1 MATTLTQ
8 AHPLLAIPFSSDTDF
23 TVLADHSEHFAN
35 ALIENDDPALKQ
47 ALGSQLVA
55 CLALLHTTLNDP
67 VPPHLVESLTVDTFP
82 ATDPCFEPDT
92 ELLCDYC
99 LALGKLLTERALSP
113 ESETVLNGLLVELV
127 WYFSAEL
134 KAPRWARIKRERET
148 YR

>member
-8 AHPLLAIPFSSDTDF
+8 THPLLAIPFTSTTDF
-23 TVLADHSEHFAN
+23 TVLAAHCEHFAD

-47 ALGSQLVA
+47 ALSSRLVA
-55 CLALLHTTLNDP
+55 CLALLRTTLNDP

-82 ATDPCFEPDT
+82 ATAPCFEPGA

-113 ESETVLNGLLVELV
+113 ESELLITGLLAELV

-134 KAPRWARIKRERET
+134 KAPRWARIKREREA